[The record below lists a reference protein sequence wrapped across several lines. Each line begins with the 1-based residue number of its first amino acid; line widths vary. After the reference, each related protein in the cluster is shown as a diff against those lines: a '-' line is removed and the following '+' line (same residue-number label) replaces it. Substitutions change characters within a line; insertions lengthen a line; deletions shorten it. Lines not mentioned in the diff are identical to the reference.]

1 MPSGNNSSKWHAV
14 TEQHQRSTSGKLIF
28 KPGRHEK
35 MDSNLR
41 QIIHVL
47 PRTTSFHCFQR
58 NEREVFWGTLYSRTN
73 KKNHHSLPT
82 LPYGRDF
89 VLLNKIRTK
98 EFLKVTQFE
107 ELAFLFMEASV
118 LWHAAGKQ
126 HRRANG
132 QLLHLPGTRWACH
145 RSDKSQAALKAWLAK
160 LASLWL
166 TEKW

>member
-73 KKNHHSLPT
+73 NKNHHSYQPCLT
-82 LPYGRDF
+82 AEILF
-89 VLLNKIRTK
+89 CWIKLEQKNSWKWLN
-98 EFLKVTQFE
+98 LKNWLSCSWKPVCCDMLQASSTDVQMGSYCTSPE
-107 ELAFLFMEASV
+107 HDELAI
-118 LWHAAGKQ
+118 
-126 HRRANG
+126 G
-132 QLLHLPGTRWACH
+132 QTNLRQLSKPG
-145 RSDKSQAALKAWLAK
+145 WLN
-160 LASLWL
+160 
-166 TEKW
+166 

>member
-1 MPSGNNSSKWHAV
+1 MPKSETQRLYWCHLEIIQAKWHAV
-14 TEQHQRSTSGKLIF
+14 TEQYQRSTSGKLIF

-41 QIIHVL
+41 QIIHAL

-58 NEREVFWGTLYSRTN
+58 NEREVFWGTVYSRTN

-89 VLLNKIRTK
+89 PLLNKIRTK
-98 EFLKVTQFE
+98 EFLKVTQFAE
-107 ELAFLFMEASV
+107 IPFLFMAISV

-126 HRRANG
+126 HKCASG
-132 QLLHLPGTRWACH
+132 QLLHLTWNTMSLPSSRQISGSSH
-145 RSDKSQAALKAWLAK
+145 SLAA
-160 LASLWL
+160 
-166 TEKW
+166 